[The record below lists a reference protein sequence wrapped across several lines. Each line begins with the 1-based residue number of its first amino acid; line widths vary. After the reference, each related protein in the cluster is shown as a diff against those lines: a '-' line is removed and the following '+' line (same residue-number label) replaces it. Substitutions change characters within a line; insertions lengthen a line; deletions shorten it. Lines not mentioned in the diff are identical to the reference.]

1 MSPERPAEGGLV
13 TDRAARASEPPATG
27 AGTGADAALGTRAA
41 RVTPGGVHSPVRA
54 FRAVGVPPLA
64 LVEARGARV
73 RDAEGREY
81 VDWIGAWGP
90 ALLGHAHPRVVE
102 AVRRAAQSGLLFGLV
117 SPAEVEL
124 AERVTARVPGM
135 EMVRFVATGTEAAM
149 SAVRIARAAT
159 GRPGMIK
166 FSGCYHGHA
175 DPFLIRAG
183 SGAATFGVPD
193 SPGVTEGA
201 ARDTWVARYNDL
213 DDVDRAFGDAGGAI
227 GALIVEPVAGNMG
240 CVPPLPGFLAG
251 VRERCDRHGALLVFD
266 EVITG
271 LRLGPGGAAAWC
283 GVTPDLTL
291 LGKALGGGMPLA
303 AFGGRGTLMERVAP
317 AGPVYQ
323 AGTYAA
329 HPLSIAAALAV
340 LDVLDADP
348 AIYTRLEAVGGR
360 LERGI
365 AAAAAEAK
373 VPLQLQRAGSMWTPF
388 FGTRPVRSWDDAGTV
403 DRARFAAFFRGMLR
417 RGVLL
422 PPSAFE
428 CAFVS
433 AAHGDAEIELT
444 FEAARASLA
453 ELAA

>member
-1 MSPERPAEGGLV
+1 GRAGRGVSGVGRVRDAARGRGARLARSRARDVGDRARHPPRGRRPRDHLFRARDRRAPERGTRRGESRAMSPERPAEGGLV

-27 AGTGADAALGTRAA
+27 AGAGADAALGTRAA

-175 DPFLIRAG
+175 DP
-183 SGAATFGVPD
+183 
-193 SPGVTEGA
+193 
-201 ARDTWVARYNDL
+201 
-213 DDVDRAFGDAGGAI
+213 
-227 GALIVEPVAGNMG
+227 
-240 CVPPLPGFLAG
+240 
-251 VRERCDRHGALLVFD
+251 
-266 EVITG
+266 
-271 LRLGPGGAAAWC
+271 
-283 GVTPDLTL
+283 
-291 LGKALGGGMPLA
+291 
-303 AFGGRGTLMERVAP
+303 
-317 AGPVYQ
+317 
-323 AGTYAA
+323 
-329 HPLSIAAALAV
+329 
-340 LDVLDADP
+340 
-348 AIYTRLEAVGGR
+348 
-360 LERGI
+360 
-365 AAAAAEAK
+365 
-373 VPLQLQRAGSMWTPF
+373 
-388 FGTRPVRSWDDAGTV
+388 
-403 DRARFAAFFRGMLR
+403 
-417 RGVLL
+417 
-422 PPSAFE
+422 
-428 CAFVS
+428 
-433 AAHGDAEIELT
+433 
-444 FEAARASLA
+444 
-453 ELAA
+453 